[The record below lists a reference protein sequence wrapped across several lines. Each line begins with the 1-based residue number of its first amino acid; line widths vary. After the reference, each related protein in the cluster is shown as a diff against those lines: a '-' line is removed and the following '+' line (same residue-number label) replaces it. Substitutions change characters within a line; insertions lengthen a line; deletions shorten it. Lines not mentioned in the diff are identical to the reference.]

1 VPEILIQSLPRR
13 CIVRVGRGFSQPDL
27 SMDRV
32 ASDRFVIADRRVEK
46 IARPW
51 IADGAALF
59 LAGGERAKTLANAL
73 KIVKLLLQKEHE
85 RGTPVVAIGGG
96 SICDLAGFAAAVY
109 KRGVP
114 LHLVPTTLLAQVD
127 AAIGGKNG
135 VDLPEGKNL
144 VGTIRQPDTVLV
156 DPLLLGPLPGAEFA
170 SGLAEVVKCGVI
182 RDAAL
187 FELLEKRGA
196 EILAREPGVLS
207 EMLVRAITVK
217 VDAVRADEQDGGERA
232 LLNYGHT
239 IGHAIEAAKS
249 WRLRHGEAVA
259 LGMEAAAWLAWKMG
273 LFSKEAAARQTAL
286 LTACGLPTRLPGLR
300 IPAVIAAL
308 RHDKK
313 REGGKARFVLPED
326 VGRARH
332 GVEVDEK
339 LVLEAVKRISS
350 A

>member
-1 VPEILIQSLPRR
+1 MPEILIQSVPRR
-13 CIVRVGRGFSQPDL
+13 CIVRVGRGYSQPDL
-27 SMDRV
+27 SMDRIE
-32 ASDRFVIADRRVEK
+32 SDPFVIADRRVEK

-51 IADGAALF
+51 VNDGRALF
-59 LAGGERAKTLANAL
+59 LTGGERAKTLDNAL
-73 KIVKLLLQKEHE
+73 KIIKTLLRREHE
-85 RGTPVVAIGGG
+85 RRRPVVAVGGG

-156 DPLLLGPLPGAEFA
+156 DPLLLATLPEREFA
-170 SGLAEVVKCGVI
+170 SGLAEVVKCGVV
-182 RDAAL
+182 RDATL
-187 FELLEKRGA
+187 FELLERRGA
-196 EILAREPGVLS
+196 EIQAREAGILS

-239 IGHAIEAAKS
+239 IGHAIEAA
-249 WRLRHGEAVA
+249 RLWKIRHGEAVS
-259 LGMEAAAWLAWKMG
+259 LGMEAAAYIAWRMG
-273 LFSKEAAARQTAL
+273 LMTKESTVRQTSL
-286 LTACGLPTRLPGLR
+286 LKACGLPTRLPGLR
-300 IPAVIAAL
+300 IPAILEAM

-313 REGGKARFVLPED
+313 REGGKARFVLPEGI
-326 VGRARH
+326 GRARYAI
-332 GVEVDEK
+332 EVDEK
-339 LVLEAVKRISS
+339 LVLEAIGRITN
-350 A
+350 